1 MPIALL
7 LKRLPPRRYT
17 SAVVPPKW
25 IHQRVPVVSTLYF
38 IAAVLQLIAVCCGV
52 WMVFTSE
59 RKWAWA
65 ILTCA
70 MLSMF
75 GARLFRAASP
85 SGSIGAFSTANAAFV
100 SALMLIAMVLIRRI
114 SLESRR
120 HEEKLRESED
130 RYRSVVTAL
139 EEGIL
144 IVGPVSVL
152 ACNPAAERILG
163 RPAAEII
170 AGPLDLL
177 CGNLVHEDGSPFTAD
192 EIPSKVVLK
201 TAAPCH
207 NLLVGY
213 PNNDSLRWLRV
224 NAQPLAHD
232 KESPPYAA
240 VVSIADVTDQ
250 RQNNVAL
257 QNAKNAAEEA
267 NKAKD
272 QFLAVLSH
280 ELRTPLTPVLATIDM
295 LSRDQTLQT
304 AIGADIQLLRR
315 NVELEARLIDD
326 LLDLTRISKGKL
338 QLNLEVVDLHDVIAH
353 VLEICGRD
361 IADKGLVLHKNLAA
375 THRFVRGDPA
385 RLRQVVWNLMKNAVK
400 FTPAGGQITV
410 LTSSNERLQIE
421 VHDSGI
427 GIDAASMPGL
437 FRAFEQGDPT
447 IGRQFGGLGLGL
459 AITKALV
466 DLHGGKVWADSAGK
480 DTGARLFVELP
491 LLQGA
496 HAVPAESA
504 AAVQSVSGLRIL
516 LIEDHADSARTMAR
530 LLKSIGHTVQTAG
543 TVAEALAA
551 AQSPGT
557 FDLIISD
564 IGLPDGTGI
573 DFLTQHRRHCFTP
586 AIALSGF
593 GMEEDVR
600 RSKAAGF
607 SVHLPKPVNFEKLQQ
622 AIADAVTPAA
632 SH

>member
-1 MPIALL
+1 
-7 LKRLPPRRYT
+7 
-17 SAVVPPKW
+17 
-25 IHQRVPVVSTLYF
+25 VPVVSTLYF
-38 IAAVLQLIAVCCGV
+38 IAAVLQLVAVGYGV

-75 GARLFRAASP
+75 AARLFRAASP
-85 SGSIGAFSTANAAFV
+85 GGTISSLSTANAAV
-100 SALMLIAMVLIRRI
+100 ISALMLIAMVLIRRI
-114 SLESRR
+114 SLESRQ
-120 HEEKLRESED
+120 HEQKLRESED
-130 RYRSVVTAL
+130 RYRSVVNAL

-144 IVGPVSVL
+144 IVNADGIL

-163 RPAAEII
+163 MPTPQILGAVPGFMAM
-170 AGPLDLL
+170 DLI
-177 CGNLVHEDGSPFTAD
+177 HEDGTPVNHGELPSVTALRTGKSSHN
-192 EIPSKVVLK
+192 EI
-201 TAAPCH
+201 
-207 NLLVGY
+207 VGFRKKEAEGE
-213 PNNDSLRWLRV
+213 PHRWLLV
-224 NAQPLAHD
+224 NAQPLWR
-232 KESPPYAA
+232 EREPNPYAA
-240 VVSIADVTDQ
+240 VVSLTDITE
-250 RQNNVAL
+250 RRANEVAL
-257 QNAKNAAEEA
+257 RKAKETAEEA

-280 ELRTPLTPVLATIDM
+280 ELRTPLTPVLATIDV
-295 LSRDQTLQT
+295 LSRDKALQPL
-304 AIGADIQLLRR
+304 IGADIQLLRR

-338 QLNLEVVDLHDVIAH
+338 QLNLETVDLHDVIAH
-353 VLEICGRD
+353 VLEICARD
-361 IADKGLVLHKNLAA
+361 IADKGLLLQADLAA
-375 THRFVRGDPA
+375 SDHFVRGDPA

-400 FTPAGGQITV
+400 FTPAGGQIAVRT
-410 LTSSNERLQIE
+410 TSGECFQVE
-421 VHDSGI
+421 VRDSGI
-427 GIDAASMPGL
+427 GIDTAVMPGL
-437 FRAFEQGDPT
+437 FRAFEQGNSM

-480 DTGARLFVELP
+480 GTGARLFVELP

-496 HAVPAESA
+496 ARAIAIESA
-504 AAVQSVSGLRIL
+504 LKVDSVGRIRIL
-516 LIEDHADSARTMAR
+516 LVEDHVDSARTMVR
-530 LLKSIGHTVQTAG
+530 LLSSIGHTVQTAG

-551 AQSPGT
+551 AASPAR

-573 DFLTQHRRHCFTP
+573 DFLTQHRRQSSTP

-622 AIADAVTPAA
+622 AIAEAVIVTVTVAPGG
-632 SH
+632 SPGLTSS